1 TIGAQGEGQKNNG
14 NGNAKFDSAK
24 GIWEVNGGG
33 DGLWDNADGMT
44 FVSTALEGDGNVTAR
59 ILDEKG
65 DSGAGWMR
73 SGVLIRES
81 DEGDAKYAGVFT
93 ANEDTIPRGRHIH
106 AHFRLD
112 TGGPT
117 GWGGDTGPWGPEGD
131 RPPTDGGIGLRY
143 FPLYLRAQR
152 HGNMVM
158 TFRSDDGKLWEQ
170 TTKEQ
175 ELDFPATA
183 RAGIFVSMNGGPTL
197 GTTHFDNFTVG
208 TEVLKSGPPSA

>member
-1 TIGAQGEGQKNNG
+1 MGKVRYVWVVGLAACVALPALAASLSVDDKNSKVTNTIGAQGEGQKNNG

-59 ILDEKG
+59 LLDEKG

-93 ANEDTIPRGRHIH
+93 AKPCGRR
-106 AHFRLD
+106 A
-112 TGGPT
+112 P
-117 GWGGDTGPWGPEGD
+117 
-131 RPPTDGGIGLRY
+131 GI
-143 FPLYLRAQR
+143 
-152 HGNMVM
+152 
-158 TFRSDDGKLWEQ
+158 K
-170 TTKEQ
+170 
-175 ELDFPATA
+175 
-183 RAGIFVSMNGGPTL
+183 FV
-197 GTTHFDNFTVG
+197 DVG
-208 TEVLKSGPPSA
+208 